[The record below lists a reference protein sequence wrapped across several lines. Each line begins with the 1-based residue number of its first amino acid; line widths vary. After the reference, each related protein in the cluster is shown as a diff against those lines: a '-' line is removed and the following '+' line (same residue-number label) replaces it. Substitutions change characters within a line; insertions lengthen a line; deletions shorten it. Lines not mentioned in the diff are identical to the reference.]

1 MRIPNYE
8 NFQSYI
14 IDSFEGLICFSVSGQ
29 PRVYVYTHTWKNLP
43 KASYRGKLHKHLQK
57 NLHLRHLFI
66 KGFTDQH
73 RRCQK
78 WEASPLER
86 RK

>member
-8 NFQSYI
+8 NFQPYLT
-14 IDSFEGLICFSVSGQ
+14 DSFEGLTCFSFSGQ
-29 PRVYVYTHTWKNLP
+29 PPVYVYRYTQDNLP
-43 KASYRGKLHKHLQK
+43 KASYRGILHKHLQK

-66 KGFTDQH
+66 KVSIAQH
-73 RRCQK
+73 SRYQR
-78 WEASPLER
+78 WDVSPLES